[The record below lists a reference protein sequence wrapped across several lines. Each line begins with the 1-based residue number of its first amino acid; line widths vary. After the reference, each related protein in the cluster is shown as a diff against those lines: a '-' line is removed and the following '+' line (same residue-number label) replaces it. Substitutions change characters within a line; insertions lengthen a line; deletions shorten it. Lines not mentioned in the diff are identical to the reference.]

1 MVEKFGDINGIRMC
15 YQIHGDGYPV
25 VLIHGFGSKKES
37 FMAQIPVLSQEFK
50 LISFDNRGSGKSER
64 PDVPYTMEMFVD
76 DIVGLLD
83 YLEIKK
89 VHLIGL
95 SLGGM
100 IGLNFVLKNP
110 NRVNKLVLINT
121 LAQLPDDFDPETYVN
136 SKIKTLELAKKD
148 LELSFWQ
155 STHFGFYPKFRRKM
169 KANPKE
175 KFYGLWSVEDLL
187 SYYKTDRP
195 TAQDVRN
202 VASSFRTHKAY
213 EKLQEIKHQV
223 LLLTASHDR
232 LVPKEKMLEIHKKMP
247 NSTYQIIEKAGH
259 ESPKEKAPEV
269 NKAIIKF
276 LGSKS

>member
-1 MVEKFGDINGIRMC
+1 VVEKFVDINGVRIC

-37 FMAQIPVLSQEFK
+37 FMAQIPALSQEFK
-50 LISFDNRGSGKSER
+50 IISFDNRGSGKSER
-64 PDVPYTMEMFVD
+64 PDMPYTMEMFVD
-76 DIVGLLD
+76 DINGLMD
-83 YLEIKK
+83 YLEISRA
-89 VHLIGL
+89 HLIGL

-100 IGLNFVLKNP
+100 ICLNFVLKYP

-121 LAQLPDDFDPETYVN
+121 LAQLPDDFDPEIYIN
-136 SKIKTLELAKKD
+136 SKIEALELAKKD
-148 LELSFWQ
+148 PELSFWQ
-155 STHFGFYPKFRRKM
+155 STKFGFYHKFRIKM

-175 KFYGLWSVEDLL
+175 RFYGLWSVEDVLK
-187 SYYKTDRP
+187 YYKTDPP
-195 TAQDVRN
+195 TAQDIRN
-202 VASSFRTHKAY
+202 IASSFKTHNAY
-213 EKLQEIKHQV
+213 EKLPEIKHKT

-269 NKAIIKF
+269 NKIILKF
-276 LGSKS
+276 LEN

>member
-1 MVEKFGDINGIRMC
+1 MAEKFGVINGIRIC
-15 YQIHGDGYPV
+15 YQIHGEGYPV

-50 LISFDNRGSGKSER
+50 IISFDNRGSGKSER
-64 PDVPYTMEMFVD
+64 PDIPYTMEMFVD
-76 DIVGLLD
+76 DIGGLMD
-83 YLEIKK
+83 YLKISKA
-89 VHLIGL
+89 HLIGL

-100 IGLNFVLKNP
+100 IGLNFVLKFP
-110 NRVNKLVLINT
+110 NRVSKLVLINT
-121 LAQLPDDFDPETYVN
+121 LAQIPDDFDSETYIN
-136 SKIKTLELAKKD
+136 SKIKALELAKKD
-148 LELSFWQ
+148 PELSFWQ
-155 STHFGFYPKFRRKM
+155 STQFGFYHKFRLKM

-175 KFYGLWSVEDLL
+175 KFYGLWSVEDIL

-202 VASSFRTHKAY
+202 IASSFKTHKAY
-213 EKLQEIKHQV
+213 EKLHEIKHKT
-223 LLLTASHDR
+223 LLLAASHDR

-247 NSTYQIIEKAGH
+247 NSTYEIIEKAGH

-276 LGSKS
+276 LKS

>member
-1 MVEKFGDINGIRMC
+1 MAEKYADINGIRIC

-37 FMAQIPVLSQEFK
+37 FMAQIPALSRDFK
-50 LISFDNRGSGKSER
+50 IVSFDNRGSGKSER
-64 PDVPYTMEMFVD
+64 PNMPYTMEIFVE
-76 DIVGLLD
+76 DIKGLMD
-83 YLEIKK
+83 YLKIDEA
-89 VHLIGL
+89 HLIGL

-100 IGLNFVLKNP
+100 IGLNFVLKYP
-110 NRVNKLVLINT
+110 NVVNKLVLINT
-121 LAQLPDDFDPETYVN
+121 LAQLPDDFDPEAYIN
-136 SKIKTLELAKKD
+136 SRIEALELAKKD
-148 LELSFWQ
+148 PELSFWQ

-175 KFYGLWSVEDLL
+175 KFYGLWSVEDVLK
-187 SYYKTDRP
+187 YYKTDPP

-202 VASSFRTHKAY
+202 IASSFKTHNAY
-213 EKLQEIKHQV
+213 KKLNEIKHQT

-269 NKAIIKF
+269 NKEISKF
-276 LGSKS
+276 LKS

>member
-1 MVEKFGDINGIRMC
+1 MVEKFVDINGVRIC

-37 FMAQIPVLSQEFK
+37 FMAQIPALSQEFK
-50 LISFDNRGSGKSER
+50 IISFDNRGSGKSER
-64 PDVPYTMEMFVD
+64 PDMPYTMEMFVD
-76 DIVGLLD
+76 DINGLMD
-83 YLEIKK
+83 YLEISRA
-89 VHLIGL
+89 HLIGL

-100 IGLNFVLKNP
+100 ICLNFVLKYP

-121 LAQLPDDFDPETYVN
+121 LAQLPDDFDPEIYIN
-136 SKIKTLELAKKD
+136 SKIEALELAKKD
-148 LELSFWQ
+148 PELSFWQ
-155 STHFGFYPKFRRKM
+155 STKFGFYHKFRIKM

-175 KFYGLWSVEDLL
+175 RFYGLWSVEDVLK
-187 SYYKTDRP
+187 YYKTDPP
-195 TAQDVRN
+195 TAQDIRN
-202 VASSFRTHKAY
+202 IASSFKTHNAY
-213 EKLQEIKHQV
+213 EKLPEIKHKT

-269 NKAIIKF
+269 NKIILKF
-276 LGSKS
+276 LEN